1 MAAADT
7 PSSLRKLRRAA
18 DHLAAE
24 LERASRDKQQLYRY
38 LVTEKNGTNTQD
50 TVEHIHEK
58 ADFKAARE
66 MAAAMKELN
75 GLLCD
80 LYGLNDTNAQ
90 ADNDIRVV
98 LTGESADWAE

>member
-1 MAAADT
+1 MAADT
-7 PSSLRKLRRAA
+7 PASLRRLRRAA

-38 LVTEKNGTNTQD
+38 LVTEKNGSNTQD

-80 LYGLNDTNAQ
+80 LYGLGEASAQ
-90 ADNDIRVV
+90 EQGGIRVV
-98 LTGESADWAE
+98 LTGDTEDWAE

>member
-1 MAAADT
+1 MERNET
-7 PSSLRKLRRAA
+7 PASVRKLRRAA
-18 DHLAAE
+18 DRLAAE

-50 TVEHIHEK
+50 TVEHIHER

-66 MAAAMKELN
+66 MAAAMKEVN

-80 LYGLNDTNAQ
+80 LYGLNEEASQQDG
-90 ADNDIRVV
+90 IRVI
-98 LTGESADWAE
+98 LQGESADWAE

>member
-1 MAAADT
+1 METAKT
-7 PSSLRKLRRAA
+7 PISLRRLRRAA

-24 LERASRDKQQLYRY
+24 LERASRDEQQLYRY
-38 LVTEKNGTNTQD
+38 LVTEKNGTNTQQ
-50 TVEHIHEK
+50 TVECLHQK

-75 GLLCD
+75 GLLCE
-80 LYGLNDTNAQ
+80 LYGLNEAPEQ
-90 ADNDIRVV
+90 GEAIRVV